1 MTILGY
7 DWPHLHAAVND
18 FPAAVLVLAV
28 LFDLGA
34 AAFKRESL
42 KWAGI
47 WSLWAG
53 VIGGWA
59 AVLAGEQAEDVIDH
73 GEAIHEIMETHET
86 LALITMGIFTL
97 VLVWQLWRRF
107 NPGVA
112 EGWILRVLSIAGLV
126 FLVATGREG
135 GELYFDHAAGV
146 PTATMKAELEN
157 RAEPHQHHP
166 GEADDDDDHAA
177 PADTSH
183 HDAPGT
189 PPHAH

>member
-18 FPAAVLVLAV
+18 LPAALLLFAV

-47 WSLWAG
+47 WTLWAG

-73 GEAIHEIMETHET
+73 GEGIHELMEVHEK

-107 NPGVA
+107 NPGAA
-112 EGWILRVLSIAGLV
+112 EGWVLRLLSIAGVVL
-126 FLVATGREG
+126 LCLTGRKG
-135 GELYFDHAAGV
+135 GEMYFAHAAGV
-146 PTATMKAELEN
+146 SNETLKTELED
-157 RAEPHQHHP
+157 RAHPHVHHP
-166 GEADDDDDHAA
+166 GEPDDDDDHVM
-177 PADTSH
+177 PADTAH
-183 HDAPGT
+183 HDSIGA

>member
-1 MTILGY
+1 VTILGY
-7 DWPHLHAAVND
+7 DWPHLHAALND
-18 FPAAVLVLAV
+18 VPAAVLVLAV

-73 GEAIHEIMETHET
+73 GEGIHQIMEIHEK

-107 NPGVA
+107 NPGTA
-112 EGWILRVLSIAGLV
+112 EGWVLRLLSVVGLV
-126 FLVATGREG
+126 FLLLTGRKG
-135 GELYFDHAAGV
+135 GEMYFEHAAGV
-146 PTATMKAELEN
+146 PTATLKTEIED
-157 RAEPHQHHP
+157 RAHPHVHHP
-166 GEADDDDDHAA
+166 GEPDDDA
-177 PADTSH
+177 PAASADTVH
-183 HDAPGT
+183 HDSTGT